1 MSRTSLQNRTFH
13 SATFSPREEEDVTVI
28 SFFNFFQKSIVM
40 RIRIAYKMNNKDVL
54 EEGQINNFPRG
65 L

>member
-1 MSRTSLQNRTFH
+1 MVTNFTS
-13 SATFSPREEEDVTVI
+13 
-28 SFFNFFQKSIVM
+28 FQKSLVM

-54 EEGQINNFPRG
+54 EEGQISNFPRG